1 MANKEIGEK
10 LPEGF
15 CEDSLGGLARSTGV
29 VRRWK

>member
-1 MANKEIGEK
+1 MANKEIGNK

-15 CEDSLGGLARSTGV
+15 CEDSLGGLARSTGT